1 MTIKR
6 REAPM
11 LPVYRLGDVV
21 QMRKEHACGG
31 DLWEVMRI
39 GMDFRI
45 KCLQCGRVV
54 MLPRR
59 KFERAVKRVV
69 REEP

>member
-1 MTIKR
+1 
-6 REAPM
+6 M
-11 LPVYRLGDVV
+11 LPVYRLGDIV

-31 DLWEVMRI
+31 DRWEIMRV

-59 KFERAVKRVV
+59 KFERAVKKVV
-69 REEP
+69 RENPAPSVGEGEE